1 MEERIGFWVF
11 ECIFP
16 ITWIEPA
23 LSRRPPFCENRCFPD
38 FSPTMIQ
45 GQFRSSVLQVPAEVT
60 PLKFR
65 GYLRK
70 EIEAV
75 QATAQNEEDII
86 IVRLFVLEK
95 VLFGL
100 GPKKVNSI
108 LQGVVGKCPNIQR
121 IELEALVRPLT
132 QDEMQEA
139 ADEAQA
145 TLQALSHRV
154 MASGGKLGPDTG
166 AN

>member
-1 MEERIGFWVF
+1 
-11 ECIFP
+11 
-16 ITWIEPA
+16 
-23 LSRRPPFCENRCFPD
+23 
-38 FSPTMIQ
+38 MIQ
-45 GQFRSSVLQVPAEVT
+45 GQYRSATLQVPAEVT

-75 QATAQNEEDII
+75 QATAQSEEDII
-86 IVRLFVLEK
+86 VVRLFVLEK

-100 GPKKVNSI
+100 GAKKVDSI
-108 LQGVVGKCPNIQR
+108 LHGALGKCPNILR
-121 IELEALVRPLT
+121 IELEGLLRSLT

-139 ADEAQA
+139 AAEAQS
-145 TLQALSHRV
+145 TLQALRDRV
-154 MASGGKLGPDTG
+154 MAPSGTAEPVSD

>member
-1 MEERIGFWVF
+1 
-11 ECIFP
+11 
-16 ITWIEPA
+16 
-23 LSRRPPFCENRCFPD
+23 
-38 FSPTMIQ
+38 MIQ

-86 IVRLFVLEK
+86 VVRLFVLEK

-100 GPKKVNSI
+100 GPKKVDSI

-154 MASGGKLGPDTG
+154 MASGAKLGPDSG

>member
-1 MEERIGFWVF
+1 
-11 ECIFP
+11 
-16 ITWIEPA
+16 
-23 LSRRPPFCENRCFPD
+23 
-38 FSPTMIQ
+38 MIQ
-45 GQFRSSVLQVPAEVT
+45 GQFRSSILQVPAEVT

-86 IVRLFVLEK
+86 VVRLFVLEK

-100 GPKKVNSI
+100 GPKKVDSI

-132 QDEMQEA
+132 QDEMHEA
-139 ADEAQA
+139 AAEAQE
-145 TLQALSHRV
+145 TLQALSNRV
-154 MASGGKLGPDTG
+154 MASGGKLGPATG
-166 AN
+166 EK

>member
-1 MEERIGFWVF
+1 
-11 ECIFP
+11 
-16 ITWIEPA
+16 
-23 LSRRPPFCENRCFPD
+23 
-38 FSPTMIQ
+38 MIQ
-45 GQFRSSVLQVPAEVT
+45 GQFRSSILQVPADIT

-65 GYLRK
+65 GYLRR

-100 GPKKVNSI
+100 GARKVDSI
-108 LQGVVGKCPNIQR
+108 LQGVVAKCPNIQR

-139 ADEAQA
+139 ANDAQE
-145 TLQALSHRV
+145 TLQALGDRV
-154 MASGGKLGPDTG
+154 MASGGKLGPDAG
-166 AN
+166 GN

>member
-1 MEERIGFWVF
+1 
-11 ECIFP
+11 
-16 ITWIEPA
+16 
-23 LSRRPPFCENRCFPD
+23 
-38 FSPTMIQ
+38 MIQ
-45 GQFRSSVLQVPAEVT
+45 GQYRSVILQVPAEVT

-65 GYLRK
+65 GYLRR

-75 QATAQNEEDII
+75 QATAQSEEDII

-100 GPKKVNSI
+100 GAKKVDSI
-108 LQGVVGKCPNIQR
+108 LAGVVGKCPNILR
-121 IELEALVRPLT
+121 IELEGLVRPLT

-145 TLQALSHRV
+145 TLQALRDQV
-154 MASGGKLGPDTG
+154 IASGGKLGVKSG

>member
-1 MEERIGFWVF
+1 
-11 ECIFP
+11 
-16 ITWIEPA
+16 
-23 LSRRPPFCENRCFPD
+23 
-38 FSPTMIQ
+38 MIQ
-45 GQFRSSVLQVPAEVT
+45 GQFRSSILQVPAGVT

-65 GYLRK
+65 GYLRQ
-70 EIEAV
+70 EIEAI

-86 IVRLFVLEK
+86 VVRVFVLEK

-100 GPKKVNSI
+100 GAKKVDGI
-108 LQGVVGKCPNIQR
+108 VQGIVGKCPNIQR

-132 QDEMQEA
+132 EDEMQEA

-145 TLQALSHRV
+145 TLLALSERV

-166 AN
+166 TN

>member
-1 MEERIGFWVF
+1 
-11 ECIFP
+11 
-16 ITWIEPA
+16 
-23 LSRRPPFCENRCFPD
+23 
-38 FSPTMIQ
+38 MIQ
-45 GQFRSSVLQVPAEVT
+45 GQFRSSILQVPADIT

-65 GYLRK
+65 GYLRQ

-100 GPKKVNSI
+100 GARKVDSI
-108 LQGVVGKCPNIQR
+108 LHGVVAKCPNIQR
-121 IELEALVRPLT
+121 IELEALARPLT

-139 ADEAQA
+139 ANDAQE
-145 TLQALSHRV
+145 TLQALSDRV
-154 MASGGKLGPDTG
+154 MASGGKLGPDAG
-166 AN
+166 GN